1 MIRAAALVCGLLLG
15 ALPAAAQDRD
25 ATLAD
30 IRQQITVFEVE
41 LQQLRRELSTTGT
54 GMSDGGGA
62 VTGGPIAR
70 LDAIEG
76 ELRRLTAAV
85 EELDYRIGRV
95 VEDGTN
101 RIDDLKFRLT
111 ELEGGDVAQIP
122 PTEPLGGGALP
133 APVAPVPPPAE
144 APQLA
149 VGEQADFDAAM
160 VLTEDGTPADALAAF
175 DAFVETYPRSP
186 LAPEAHLFRGD
197 MLVQLGNQAQAGR
210 AYLESYTLAE
220 MTDPGLAAEALFKLG
235 GSLAELG
242 QVPEACVALGQVP
255 ARFPGTTA
263 AEQATGALAG
273 LTCP

>member
-1 MIRAAALVCGLLLG
+1 MRLVAIGLAILVG
-15 ALPAAAQDRD
+15 FPAIAQDRA

-30 IRQQITVFEVE
+30 IRQQITVFEVD

-54 GMSDGGGA
+54 AMEGGA
-62 VTGGPIAR
+62 SVQGGPIER
-70 LDAIEG
+70 LDSIEG
-76 ELRRLTAAV
+76 ELRRLTAAT
-85 EELDYRIGRV
+85 EELEFRIGRV

-111 ELEGGDVAQIP
+111 ELEGGDIAQIP

-133 APVAPVPPPAE
+133 VPVSPIPPPSD
-144 APQLA
+144 APELA
-149 VGEQADFDAAM
+149 IGEQADFDAAM
-160 VLTEDGTPADALAAF
+160 TLTEDGTPADALAAF
-175 DAFVETYPRSP
+175 DGFVSTYPRSP

-197 MLVQLGNQAQAGR
+197 MLIELGNQAQAGR

-220 MTDPGLAAEALFKLG
+220 IGNPGLAAEALYKLG
-235 GSLAELG
+235 GTLAELG
-242 QVPEACVALGQVP
+242 QTPEACVALGQVP

-263 AEQATGALAG
+263 AEQAQTALAG